1 MCVRTHNQPA
11 RRSPPPGLFCLHQG
25 HRLKP
30 TPPCAATLAELNGTD
45 SLPTG
50 ETLLAF
56 DDGREE
62 RLPAGSDRRER
73 VGYEPLCVVRGI
85 DIDAVLGR
93 RPVASPPAAG

>member
-1 MCVRTHNQPA
+1 MTW
-11 RRSPPPGLFCLHQG
+11 
-25 HRLKP
+25 K
-30 TPPCAATLAELNGTD
+30 PPCTAVTATEKFDTD

-50 ETLLAF
+50 ETLLVF

-62 RLPAGSDRRER
+62 RLPAGSDWRER

-93 RPVASPPAAG
+93 RSVASPPAAG